1 MFRTDLQKKITI
13 AGISLFIIICS
24 LLLAF
29 KVVTFYILWSIIIIL
44 PILIASDIC
53 FATLPITIPILFGM
67 TGYTLIKRDYEK
79 FNSAYEIILI
89 MITVGIINCE
99 IDWILNLK
107 HYVMN
112 TNCLRLYWYTLL
124 LILFIYGIMYVSRK
138 KDTRLYLLIY
148 GAFILFYLTYKVIS
162 AFE

>member
-1 MFRTDLQKKITI
+1 
-13 AGISLFIIICS
+13 
-24 LLLAF
+24 
-29 KVVTFYILWSIIIIL
+29 
-44 PILIASDIC
+44 
-53 FATLPITIPILFGM
+53 M